1 MATIQEKLFTSGINL
16 ASPIFV
22 QGGANGAYSVAANQ
36 IAWGDSTFNGKSFEG
51 TTAGLLTAIE
61 EACAGIDSEQ
71 VNKIVKDYLDTNGS
85 DVFAT
90 DAELNDGLTAY
101 YDKTLS
107 YISSNYITSYA
118 ATEKFIDT
126 TELNSAL
133 SGKAN
138 TADIPTIRDT
148 GNEQTNEAYY
158 ISNINVVSTGNNY
171 EISYT
176 FAALPSTEIVASN
189 LWEDYEPVV

>member
-1 MATIQEKLFTSGINL
+1 MATIQEKLFTGGVNL
-16 ASPIFV
+16 GSPIFV

-51 TTAGLLTAIE
+51 TTVGLLTAIE
-61 EACAGIDSEQ
+61 EACAGIDTEQ
-71 VNKIVKDYLDTNGS
+71 VNQIVKNYLETNGS

-90 DAELNDGLTAY
+90 DVELNEGLTEY

-107 YISSNYITSYA
+107 YISSNYITSSA
-118 ATEKFIDT
+118 AEKFIDT
-126 TELNSAL
+126 TELDSAL
-133 SGKAN
+133 AGKAN

-158 ISNINVVSTGNNY
+158 ISNINVVSAGNNY

-189 LWEDYEPVV
+189 LWEDYDPVV